1 MLEIY
6 ELYKEEICVKGIVT
20 KNIITKSKLPDADYV
35 INPYV
40 GCMHSCIYCYASF
53 MKRFYSIDEEWG
65 KFVYEKNFPQIK
77 NLDKY
82 KGKKILL
89 SSVTDPY
96 QPIEN
101 KKNMTRNI
109 ILSFCGSG
117 VELEILTKSKLIL
130 RDIELLKRIQKLLV
144 GVSVS
149 IDEEIICRK
158 VERGCSSYRERIDI
172 LKKLS
177 LNNIK
182 TYVFISPIF
191 PYITNYKKIIKELK
205 GIVNYFY
212 FENLNLRSNYKK
224 SVLYFIRENYNE
236 YYEEYL
242 KIYNDR
248 SYYKK
253 YWERIKD
260 DIIKIAI
267 EENISGKIKIFF
279 FHNN

>member
-1 MLEIY
+1 MY
-6 ELYKEEICVKGIVT
+6 ELYREEMRVKGIVT
-20 KNIITKSKLPDADYV
+20 KNIITKSKLPGADYV

-53 MKRFYSIDEEWG
+53 MKRFYSIDEDWG

-82 KGKKILL
+82 EGKKILL

-101 KKNMTRNI
+101 KKNITRNI
-109 ILSFCGSG
+109 ILSFCDSG
-117 VELEILTKSKLIL
+117 VELEILTKSKLVL
-130 RDIELLKRIQKLLV
+130 RDIKLLKRIPKLLV

-149 IDEEIICRK
+149 IDKEIICKK
-158 VERGCSSYRERIDI
+158 VERGCSSYRERVDV

-182 TYVFISPIF
+182 TYAFISPIF
-191 PYITNYKKIIKELK
+191 PYITDYKKIIKELK
-205 GIVNYFY
+205 GTVNYFY

-224 SVLYFIRENYNE
+224 GVFNFIRKNYSE

-242 KIYNDR
+242 KIYNNR
-248 SYYKK
+248 NYYKK
-253 YWERIKD
+253 YWERIKE
-260 DIIKIAI
+260 DIIKIAV
-267 EENISGKIKIFF
+267 EENISDKIKLFF